1 MLQTLINAFKNK
13 DIRKKILITL
23 GLLFIFR
30 LASYIP
36 VPGIHPGVFGQAGG
50 EGIGNILWLL
60 SSLTGGALQNGALV
74 ALGIAPYINAS
85 IIVQLLTVAI
95 PKLEKWSKEGEE
107 GKRKINNVTRVLTL
121 VLAIAQATGIVV
133 NYALTTMPAEMGG
146 GSGLYPIFGM
156 YEGSARAEWLI
167 GIIVAVTLI
176 AGAMFTMWLGERI
189 TELGVGNGI
198 SLLIF
203 VGIVSS
209 AGLAIMA
216 MIPTFGYEPEAP
228 WILAGFLLMVLA
240 VFAFIVFVDLSER
253 RIPIQ
258 YAKQIKGRKQY
269 GGQSTFIPIKVN
281 AAGVL
286 PIIFANA
293 ITTFPQLLFS
303 LFPGDQTV
311 VDGQLVSGWARFVH
325 GWQTWGAVRDGGVGA
340 LAFGGW
346 AFSLATGILIFF
358 FSYFYARIQFNP
370 EEVSRNIQ
378 QYGGFVPG
386 IRPGKPTTDYLTKI
400 TRRITFWGATFLA
413 FIAIVPSILFATV
426 LPPGNPLLHG
436 FTATGMLIVV
446 SVALEFEK
454 QLQSQLMMKQ
464 YKGFLK

>member
-36 VPGIHPGVFGQAGG
+36 IPGIHPDAFGAAGG
-50 EGIGNILWLL
+50 GDTGSILWLL
-60 SSLTGGALQNGALV
+60 SSLTGGALANGALV
-74 ALGIAPYINAS
+74 AIGIAPYINAS

-95 PKLEKWSKEGEE
+95 PKLEQWSKQGED
-107 GKRKINNVTRVLTL
+107 GKRKINNVTRILTL
-121 VLAIAQATGIVV
+121 ILAMAQATGIVV
-133 NYALTTMPAEMGG
+133 NYALSEVGF
-146 GSGLYPIFGM
+146 YPIFGVS
-156 YEGSARAEWLI
+156 EGGIVAEWVI
-167 GIIVAVTLI
+167 GLIVAMVLV

-189 TELGVGNGI
+189 TELGIGNGI

-203 VGIVSS
+203 VGIISS
-209 AGLAIMA
+209 AGLAILA
-216 MIPTFGYEPEAP
+216 IISTFGADNPNAP
-228 WILAGFLLMVLA
+228 WELAGFLLMVLA
-240 VFAFIVFVDLSER
+240 VFAFIVFIDLSER

-286 PIIFANA
+286 PIIFASA

-303 LFPGDQTV
+303 LIPGTPPGTYEGATGSWWFRANMAWQNSPMTV
-311 VDGQLVSGWARFVH
+311 
-325 GWQTWGAVRDGGVGA
+325 
-340 LAFGGW
+340 GGW
-346 AFSLATGILIFF
+346 GYSILTGVLIFF

-386 IRPGKPTTDYLTKI
+386 IRPGKPTQEYLTKI
-400 TRRITFWGATFLA
+400 THRITFWGAMFLA
-413 FIAIVPSILFATV
+413 FIAIVPSILFATL
-426 LPPGNPLLHG
+426 LPQGSPLLHG

>member
-1 MLQTLINAFKNK
+1 MLKTLVSAFKNK

-30 LASYIP
+30 LASFIP
-36 VPGIHPGVFGQAGG
+36 IPGLHPSMFDAVQGG
-50 EGIGNILWLL
+50 ETGSILWIL
-60 SSLTGGALQNGALV
+60 SSLTGGALANGALV

-85 IIVQLLTVAI
+85 IIVQLLTVAV
-95 PKLEKWSKEGEE
+95 PKLEQWSKQGEE
-107 GKRKINNVTRVLTL
+107 GKRKINNVTRALTL
-121 VLAIAQATGIVV
+121 ILAIAQAIGIVV
-133 NYALTTMPAEMGG
+133 NYGINA
-146 GSGLYPIFGM
+146 SFYPIFG
-156 YEGSARAEWLI
+156 EGRNLDWLI
-167 GIIVAVTLI
+167 GMFVALVLV
-176 AGAMFTMWLGERI
+176 AGAMMTMWIGERI
-189 TELGVGNGI
+189 TELGIGNGI

-203 VGIVSS
+203 VGILSS
-209 AGLAIMA
+209 AGMA
-216 MIPTFGYEPEAP
+216 VIHTIGDFGRDGHEAAP
-228 WILAGFLLMVLA
+228 WMLGGFLLLVVLI
-240 VFAFIVFVDLSER
+240 FAFIVFIDLSER

-293 ITTFPQLLFS
+293 IITFPQLLFS
-303 LFPGDQTV
+303 IVPGTPDTGWFRFQQNWAEHMGMGTWLF
-311 VDGQLVSGWARFVH
+311 
-325 GWQTWGAVRDGGVGA
+325 A
-340 LAFGGW
+340 LI
-346 AFSLATGILIFF
+346 TGILIFF
-358 FSYFYARIQFNP
+358 FSFFYARIQFNP

-386 IRPGKPTTDYLTKI
+386 IRPGKPTQVYLSKI
-400 TRRITFWGATFLA
+400 TQRITFWGAVFLA
-413 FIAIVPSILFATV
+413 FIAIVPGVLFAA
-426 LPPGNPLLHG
+426 LLRDQPGNMLLHG

-464 YKGFLK
+464 YKGFLN

>member
-13 DIRKKILITL
+13 DLRKKILITL

-36 VPGIHPGVFGQAGG
+36 IPGIHPDSFGALGGGDAGSM
-50 EGIGNILWLL
+50 LWLL
-60 SSLTGGALQNGALV
+60 SSLTGGALANGALV
-74 ALGIAPYINAS
+74 AIGIAPYINAS

-95 PKLEKWSKEGEE
+95 PKLEQWSKQGED

-121 VLAIAQATGIVV
+121 VLAIAQAIGIVV
-133 NYALTTMPAEMGG
+133 NFGLNHQFYA
-146 GSGLYPIFGM
+146 IFG
-156 YEGSARAEWLI
+156 YNAAGNAALAGLI
-167 GIIVAVTLI
+167 GTIIVVVLV

-189 TELGVGNGI
+189 TEMGVGNGI

-203 VGIVSS
+203 VGIIST
-209 AGLAIMA
+209 AGLSI
-216 MIPTFGYEPEAP
+216 ISLITTFGYEPNAP
-228 WILAGFLLMVLA
+228 WQLVGFLAMVLV
-240 VFAFIVFVDLSER
+240 VFAFIVFIDLSER

-286 PIIFANA
+286 PIIFASA

-303 LFPGDQTV
+303 LVAGRAPDGTAGDYGSWWFRANQAW
-311 VDGQLVSGWARFVH
+311 SGSPM
-325 GWQTWGAVRDGGVGA
+325 AV
-340 LAFGGW
+340 GGW
-346 AFSLATGILIFF
+346 GYSILTGVLIFF
-358 FSYFYARIQFNP
+358 FSFFYARIQFNP

-386 IRPGKPTTDYLTKI
+386 IRPGKPTQEYLSRI
-400 TRRITFWGATFLA
+400 TQRITFWGALFLTI
-413 FIAIVPSILFATV
+413 IAIVPSALFAAL
-426 LPPGNPLLHG
+426 LPGSPLLHG

>member
-1 MLQTLINAFKNK
+1 MLQTLVNAFKNK
-13 DIRKKILITL
+13 DIRRKILITL

-36 VPGIHPGVFGQAGG
+36 VPGINPDWFTAQG
-50 EGIGNILWLL
+50 EGAGSIIWLL
-60 SSLTGGALQNGALV
+60 SQLTGGALANGAIV

-95 PKLEKWSKEGEE
+95 PKLEQWSKQGED

-121 VLAIAQATGIVV
+121 ILAIAQATGIVV
-133 NYALTTMPAEMGG
+133 NYAIGG
-146 GSGLYPIFGM
+146 TGDVSGLYPIFG
-156 YEGSARAEWLI
+156 YNAEGGIALAWLV
-167 GIIVAVTLI
+167 GIIVAVVLV
-176 AGAMFTMWLGERI
+176 AGAMATMWLGERI
-189 TELGVGNGI
+189 SELGIGNGI

-203 VGIVSS
+203 VGILSS
-209 AGLAIMA
+209 AGLAVIA
-216 MIPTFGYEPEAP
+216 TVS
-228 WILAGFLLMVLA
+228 LAVNDIAQLWMLLGFLVMVVA
-240 VFAFIVFVDLSER
+240 IFAFIVFIDLSER

-269 GGQSTFIPIKVN
+269 GGQSTFIPIKIN

-303 LFPGDQTV
+303 LIPGYAGTSYSDP
-311 VDGQLVSGWARFVH
+311 SGWFNFQQW
-325 GWQTWGAVRDGGVGA
+325 WQNWLGVGEPIYA
-340 LAFGGW
+340 AV
-346 AFSLATGILIFF
+346 TGILIFF

-370 EEVSRNIQ
+370 EEVARNIQ

-386 IRPGKPTTDYLTKI
+386 IRPGKPTQEYLQRI
-400 TRRITFWGATFLA
+400 CHRITFWGALFLA
-413 FIAIVPSILFATV
+413 FIAIVPSVIFGLV
-426 LPPGNPLLHG
+426 LEEGSLLLHG

>member
-13 DIRKKILITL
+13 DIRRKILITL

-30 LASYIP
+30 IASYIP
-36 VPGIHPGVFGQAGG
+36 VPGINPEWFHNPDTATGAGS
-50 EGIGNILWLL
+50 IIWLL
-60 SSLTGGALQNGALV
+60 SQLTGGALANGAIV

-95 PKLEKWSKEGEE
+95 PKLEQWSKQGED

-121 VLAIAQATGIVV
+121 ILAVAQATGIVV
-133 NYALTTMPAEMGG
+133 NYALNE
-146 GSGLYPIFGM
+146 GLYPIFG
-156 YEGSARAEWLI
+156 GTVADPNLVWLV
-167 GIIVAVTLI
+167 GIIVAVVLV
-176 AGAMFTMWLGERI
+176 AGAMATMWLGERI
-189 TELGVGNGI
+189 SELGVGNGI

-203 VGIVSS
+203 VGILSS
-209 AGLAIMA
+209 AGLAVIGTLSTA
-216 MIPTFGYEPEAP
+216 IGGDQNAI
-228 WILAGFLLMVLA
+228 WLLLGFMLMVA
-240 VFAFIVFVDLSER
+240 AIFAFIVFIDLSER

-269 GGQSTFIPIKVN
+269 GGQSTFIPIKIN

-303 LFPGDQTV
+303 LIPGTAPTGDYFN
-311 VDGQLVSGWARFVH
+311 WFVFQQE
-325 GWQTWGAVRDGGVGA
+325 WQRWVGVGQPIYA
-340 LAFGGW
+340 AI
-346 AFSLATGILIFF
+346 TGILIFF

-370 EEVSRNIQ
+370 EEVARNIQ

-386 IRPGKPTTDYLTKI
+386 IRPGKPTQEYLQRI
-400 TRRITFWGATFLA
+400 CHRITFWGALFLA
-413 FIAIVPSILFATV
+413 FIAIVPSVLFGLF
-426 LPPGNPLLHG
+426 LPDGSLLLHG

>member
-1 MLQTLINAFKNK
+1 MLQTLVNAFKNK
-13 DIRKKILITL
+13 DIRRKILITL
-23 GLLFIFR
+23 GLLFVYR

-36 VPGIHPGVFGQAGG
+36 VPGIDPNWFAGQEIAAGQG
-50 EGIGNILWLL
+50 SILWLL
-60 SSLTGGALQNGALV
+60 SSLTGGALANGAIV

-95 PKLEKWSKEGEE
+95 PKLEQWSKQGED

-121 VLAIAQATGIVV
+121 ILAMAQATGIVV
-133 NYALTTMPAEMGG
+133 NYGLNA
-146 GSGLYPIFGM
+146 GLYPIFGGTLADP
-156 YEGSARAEWLI
+156 YHAWAVGLVVALVLVAGSM
-167 GIIVAVTLI
+167 V
-176 AGAMFTMWLGERI
+176 TMWLGERI

-203 VGIVSS
+203 VGILSS
-209 AGLAIMA
+209 AGLAIIATISQFAIDETAIWM
-216 MIPTFGYEPEAP
+216 
-228 WILAGFLLMVLA
+228 LLGFLLMVGA
-240 VFAFIVFVDLSER
+240 VFVFIIFIDLSER

-269 GGQSTFIPIKVN
+269 GGQSTFIPIKIN

-303 LFPGDQTV
+303 LIPGYAGTPGSTDP
-311 VDGQLVSGWARFVH
+311 SGWFNF
-325 GWQTWGAVRDGGVGA
+325 QTWWAQWLGVGEPIYA
-340 LAFGGW
+340 VV
-346 AFSLATGILIFF
+346 TGILIFF

-370 EEVSRNIQ
+370 EEVARNIQ
-378 QYGGFVPG
+378 QYGGFIPG
-386 IRPGKPTTDYLTKI
+386 IRPGKPTQEYLTKI
-400 TRRITFWGATFLA
+400 THRITFWGALFLA
-413 FIAIVPSILFATV
+413 FIAIVPSVLFAAL
-426 LPPGNPLLHG
+426 LPDGSMLLHG

>member
-1 MLQTLINAFKNK
+1 MLQTLISAFKNK
-13 DIRKKILITL
+13 DIRRKILITL
-23 GLLFIFR
+23 GLLFIYR

-36 VPGIHPGVFGQAGG
+36 VPGIAPDAFRDAGG
-50 EGIGNILWLL
+50 DDMASMLWLL
-60 SSLTGGALQNGALV
+60 SSLTGGALANGALV
-74 ALGIAPYINAS
+74 AIGIAPYINAS

-95 PKLEKWSKEGEE
+95 PKLEQWSKQGED
-107 GKRKINNVTRVLTL
+107 GKRKINNLTRILTL

-133 NYALTTMPAEMGG
+133 NYGLSGG
-146 GSGLYPIFGM
+146 FYPIFG
-156 YEGSARAEWLI
+156 YTANQNVALPGLV
-167 GIIVAVTLI
+167 GVIVATVLV
-176 AGAMFTMWLGERI
+176 AGAMITMWLGERI
-189 TELGVGNGI
+189 TEMGVGNGI

-203 VGIVSS
+203 VGILST
-209 AGLAIMA
+209 AGLSVIH
-216 MIPTFGYEPEAP
+216 TVTQFGASDTAVWEF
-228 WILAGFLLMVLA
+228 IGFLLMVLA
-240 VFAFIVFVDLSER
+240 VFAFIVFIDLSER

-269 GGQSTFIPIKVN
+269 GGQSTFIPIKIN

-303 LFPGDQTV
+303 LIPANNAN
-311 VDGQLVSGWARFVH
+311 SWWARFNDW
-325 GWQTWGAVRDGGVGA
+325 WQRWLGMGQPIYIVV
-340 LAFGGW
+340 
-346 AFSLATGILIFF
+346 TGILIFF
-358 FSYFYARIQFNP
+358 FSYFYARMQFNP
-370 EEVSRNIQ
+370 EEVARNIQ

-386 IRPGKPTTDYLTKI
+386 IRPGKPTQEYLTRI
-400 TRRITFWGATFLA
+400 THRITFWGALFLA
-413 FIAIVPSILFATV
+413 IIAIVPSILFSQ
-426 LPPGNPLLHG
+426 LLSDGSMLLHG